1 MGAWRH
7 AAWLQSLAPWILAP
21 RLGAML
27 HGTKLRHVD
36 SRGAT
41 SDASWR
47 QDTWRHDVVAWR
59 HGPWRQDEGPFFE
72 IFPSG
77 AYLRES
83 FKKRAKKQK
92 RRGDRHGRY

>member
-1 MGAWRH
+1 
-7 AAWLQSLAPWILAP
+7 LAP

-59 HGPWRQDEGPFFE
+59 PGPWRQDEGPFFE

-83 FKKRAKKQK
+83 FKKRAKKTKKAHYK
-92 RRGDRHGRY
+92 RACGIKSAWFCTGTDDVE